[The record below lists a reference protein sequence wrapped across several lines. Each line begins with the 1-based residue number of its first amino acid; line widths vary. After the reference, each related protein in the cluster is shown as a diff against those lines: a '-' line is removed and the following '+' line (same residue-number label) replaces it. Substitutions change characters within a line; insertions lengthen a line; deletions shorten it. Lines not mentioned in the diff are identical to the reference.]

1 MRAQGEATRARILAA
16 AAEEFTVHGVAGARI
31 NRIADTAKA
40 SKERLY
46 AYFGT
51 KEELF
56 SEVISANVEQI
67 VEAVPISEDLP
78 DYVGRL
84 FDYLNADPR
93 RQRVLAWAWL
103 EGPGEGLP
111 EGHPRLN
118 AYRDKAATVRRAQE
132 AGRVDPAWD
141 PYELL
146 AMLCS
151 LASAWLMAPHELRT
165 LAVQEAPERGRDH
178 RREAVVEAA
187 RRLVRTAPAA
197 PRHGEQ
203 DPAVT

>member
-56 SEVISANVEQI
+56 SEVISAEVEQV

-103 EGPGEGLP
+103 EGSREQLP
-111 EGHPRLN
+111 EGHPRLDI
-118 AYRDKAATVRRAQE
+118 YRAKVATVRRAQE
-132 AGRVDPAWD
+132 AGRVDPVWD
-141 PYELL
+141 PYDLL
-146 AMLCS
+146 SMLIA
-151 LASAWLMAPHELRT
+151 LASAWLMAPHDLRT
-165 LAVQEAPERGRDH
+165 LAAQSAPDQGLEQ
-178 RREAVVEAA
+178 RRAAVVEAA
-187 RRLVRTAPAA
+187 RRLVGTAPPAS
-197 PRHGEQ
+197 RHDGQ
-203 DPAVT
+203 GAAVT